1 MLIAKFRHKIDKKTL
16 LKKVKNM
23 HEDIADVKEILE
35 DCLEE
40 EDDYDEEDYRDDEM
54 DDRDMRR
61 EMRRTRMRSSGGRYR
76 RM

>member
-1 MLIAKFRHKIDKKTL
+1 MKFRHSEDKKDL
-16 LKKVKNM
+16 MKKVKKM
-23 HEDIADVKEILE
+23 RREIEDVEGILE
-35 DCLEE
+35 NCIEE
-40 EDDYDEEDYRDDEM
+40 EEEYDEEDYREDDEM

>member
-1 MLIAKFRHKIDKKTL
+1 MLIAKFRHSEDKKDLT
-16 LKKVKNM
+16 KKVKKM
-23 HEDIADVKEILE
+23 RRELEDMEAILE
-35 DCLEE
+35 DCIEE
-40 EDDYDEEDYRDDEM
+40 EEYDDEDYREDEM